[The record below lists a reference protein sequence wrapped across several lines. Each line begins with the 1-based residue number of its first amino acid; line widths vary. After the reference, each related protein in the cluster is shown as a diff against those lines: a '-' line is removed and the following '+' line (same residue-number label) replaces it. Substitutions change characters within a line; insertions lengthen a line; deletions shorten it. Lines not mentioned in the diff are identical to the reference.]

1 MELTSIDD
9 TPAIA
14 CEESTV
20 ISKERV
26 AEFGEVLTGPRE
38 VNAMLD
44 LVQQETERIES
55 RFLEP
60 ACGNGNFLAEI
71 LERKLRVAEARY
83 GKSQLDYER
92 NAVLAVTSIYGID
105 IQEENVVACRKRLF
119 GIFDWRYSNRFKKT
133 AKNTCRDS
141 VLYILERNII
151 HGDALSLTTVSKPPR
166 PIIFSEWSAPFNNSL
181 LKRRDF
187 TFSDL
192 LQGGETPQES
202 LFLEEHYSDLGQRAF
217 MPKEIHSYSLI
228 HFLKVRDHDK

>member
-1 MELTSIDD
+1 MGTISTDGI
-9 TPAIA
+9 PAIA
-14 CEESTV
+14 GEDSVV
-20 ISKERV
+20 ISKQRV
-26 AEFGEVLTGPRE
+26 TDHGEVLTGSRE

-44 LVQQETERIES
+44 LVKQETERIES

-71 LERKLRVAEARY
+71 LERKLRAVESRY
-83 GKSQLDYER
+83 GKSQLEYER
-92 NAVLAVTSIYGID
+92 NAVLAATSIYGID
-105 IQEENVVACRKRLF
+105 ILADNVAACRARLF
-119 GIFDWRYSNRFKKT
+119 GIFDWRYTNCFRKT
-133 AKNTCRDS
+133 AKNACRDA

-151 HGDALSLTTVSKPPR
+151 HGDALSLNTVGKAPR

-181 LKRRDF
+181 LKRRDY

-202 LFLEEHYSDLGQRAF
+202 LFLQDVYSDLGQRSF
-217 MPKEIHSYSLI
+217 IPQELTSFPLI